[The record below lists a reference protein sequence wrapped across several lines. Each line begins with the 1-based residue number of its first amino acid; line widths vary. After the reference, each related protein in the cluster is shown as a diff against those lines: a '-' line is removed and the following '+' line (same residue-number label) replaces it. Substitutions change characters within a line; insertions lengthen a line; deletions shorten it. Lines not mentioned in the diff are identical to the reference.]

1 MAPGRH
7 WVARLFMLLADAN
20 GSQGRPRG
28 ELALLAL
35 ASILSL
41 LALVVAAT
49 RDEAGAAGQTA
60 LILLLAIAT
69 GGTVL
74 ATAMAGTAYLRR
86 GAKVQHSGDE
96 LAALRKQLLV
106 ADAIIKAEPQVLV
119 LWEHGQGVRVMLH
132 TLSGI
137 PGLPIRH
144 ADLLKFGTWID
155 AASAQDVKRGLDT
168 LFAHGRP
175 FSQLL
180 KTIAGGYIEADGRAA
195 GGRAIL
201 RLREVTG
208 RKRDL
213 SRILDQHRLL
223 VRSTQS
229 GRMLLN
235 ALPMPVWFRRE
246 DGRIEWVNEAYVKA
260 VEASSVAEVLDRQI
274 EFLEMRQREAAKT
287 ALVKGQSYRERVHI
301 VSGGARRAHDVVVL
315 PLDGPTAGAA
325 IDVAALETAQDE
337 LSRHVAAYE
346 RTLDRVATAVA
357 IFGPDQRLAFYNEAY
372 RKLWLLDA
380 AWLATKP
387 TDAQVLDRLREL
399 SRLPEVVN
407 YRDWKGKI
415 LSGYKTGTEYEDWW
429 HLLDGRTIHVAS
441 SQRPDGGLTYL
452 YDDVTE
458 QFALE
463 SRYNAL
469 IDVQRET
476 LDGLKEGVA
485 VFATDGRLKLHNS
498 ALAQIWRLSRS
509 TLREGPHI
517 DEIIA
522 QCCKLHEDL
531 ATWARI
537 SRAVTGISDR
547 RQPIE
552 GQMTRLDQSVVDF
565 AVAPLP
571 DGATLITFADVT
583 DSKRYE
589 RALIERNEALVAGDR
604 LKSQFISH
612 VSYELRTPL
621 TNIIG
626 FSELLASP
634 RTGDLNGKQRE
645 YLSDISASSRTLL
658 AIINDILDLA
668 TIDAGALELKL
679 APVKVAG
686 LVDAAVLGVR
696 DRATRARLNLDIR
709 IADDAVEFIAD
720 EARVR
725 QVLYNLLSNAIGF
738 SGAGDKIGISAWREA
753 GMMSF
758 AVEDQGVGIP
768 KEDQA
773 RVFERFESRSQGSKH
788 RGAGLGLS
796 IVKSL
801 VELHGGVMS
810 LESEPGRGT
819 RVIVRFPED
828 GARAM
833 APEAV
838 PETVLA

>member
-1 MAPGRH
+1 M
-7 WVARLFMLLADAN
+7 WVAGAN
-20 GSQGRPRG
+20 GTSGRPRG

-35 ASILSL
+35 AGLFTL
-41 LALVVAAT
+41 LALVIAATGEDAASGGRHMVLVLLLGVAA
-49 RDEAGAAGQTA
+49 GG
-60 LILLLAIAT
+60 IA
-69 GGTVL
+69 L
-74 ATAMAGTAYLRR
+74 ATAMAAVAHLRR
-86 GAKVQHSGDE
+86 ARGAQNPKDDLAE
-96 LAALRKQLLV
+96 LRRNVLV
-106 ADAIIKAEPQVLV
+106 ADSLIKAEPQVLV
-119 LWEHGQGVRVMLH
+119 LWEAGEGVRVMVH
-132 TLSGI
+132 TLLGI
-137 PGLPIRH
+137 PGLPVRH
-144 ADLLKFGTWID
+144 ADVLRFGAWID
-155 AASAQDVKRGLDT
+155 AASAQDLKRGLDA
-168 LFAHGRP
+168 LFADGRP

-180 KTIAGGYIEADGRAA
+180 KTAVGGYVEADGRAA

-229 GRMLLN
+229 GRMLLD

-246 DGRIEWVNEAYVKA
+246 DGRIEWVNDAYVKA
-260 VEASSVAEVLDRQI
+260 VEASSATEVRERQI
-274 EFLEMRQREAAKT
+274 ELLEIRQREAVTATLAKG
-287 ALVKGQSYRERVHI
+287 KPYRQRVPLI
-301 VSGGARRAHDVVVL
+301 SAGARKAHDVVVL
-315 PLDGPTAGAA
+315 PLDGPAAGAA

-337 LSRHVAAYE
+337 LGRHVAAYE
-346 RTLDRVATAVA
+346 RTFDRVATAVA

-407 YRDWKGKI
+407 YRDWKAKI
-415 LSGYKTGTEYEDWW
+415 LAGYKTGTEYEDWW
-429 HLLDGRTIHVAS
+429 HLLDGRTIQVAS
-441 SQRPDGGLTYL
+441 AQRPDGGLTYL
-452 YDDVTE
+452 YDDATE
-458 QFALE
+458 RFALE
-463 SRYNAL
+463 SRYNAM
-469 IDVQRET
+469 IDAQRET

-485 VFATDGRLKLHNS
+485 VFATDGRLKVHNS
-498 ALAQIWRLSRS
+498 ALAQIWKLSRA

-517 DEIIA
+517 DEIIS
-522 QCCKLHEDL
+522 QCAKLYDDL
-531 ATWARI
+531 PTWARI

-552 GQMTRLDQSVVDF
+552 GQMTTSVASVIDF
-565 AVAPLP
+565 AVVPLP

-626 FSELLASP
+626 FSELLSSA
-634 RTGDLNGKQRE
+634 RTGDLNDKQRE
-645 YLSDISASSRTLL
+645 YLNDISASSRTLL
-658 AIINDILDLA
+658 SIINDILDLT
-668 TIDAGALELKL
+668 TIDAGAMELKL

-696 DRATRARLNLDIR
+696 ERAARSRLNLDIR

-725 QVLYNLLSNAIGF
+725 QVLYNILSNAIGF
-738 SGAGDKIGISAWREA
+738 SSAGDTVSIAAWSEG
-753 GMMSF
+753 GMMAF
-758 AVEDQGVGIP
+758 AVEDHGVGIP
-768 KEDQA
+768 KEDQG
-773 RVFERFESRSQGSKH
+773 RVLERFESRSQGSKH

-801 VELHGGVMS
+801 VELHGGTMS
-810 LESEPGRGT
+810 LDSEPGRGT
-819 RVIVRFPED
+819 RVMVRFPED
-828 GARAM
+828 GISAAP
-833 APEAV
+833 APEQVSAIGQ
-838 PETVLA
+838 A